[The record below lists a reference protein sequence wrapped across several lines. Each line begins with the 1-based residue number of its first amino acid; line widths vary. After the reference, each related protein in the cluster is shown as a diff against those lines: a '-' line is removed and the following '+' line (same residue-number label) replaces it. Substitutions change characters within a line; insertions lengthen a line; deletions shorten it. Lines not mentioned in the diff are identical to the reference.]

1 MVQVQCVKCEK
12 EEEAIT
18 DPLFLGRMESEIKS
32 KICKSCWKEWEGMKV
47 MVINEYQVNLGEE
60 SGRDLVKKQMRSFLK
75 LGDKID
81 TSLLEQNYKP
91 T

>member
-12 EEEAIT
+12 EGEAIT

-75 LGDKID
+75 LGDKTD

>member
-1 MVQVQCVKCEK
+1 MAQVQCVKCEK
-12 EEEAIT
+12 EGDPIT

-32 KICKSCWKEWEGMKV
+32 KICKPCWKEWEGMKV

-75 LGDKID
+75 LGEKAD
-81 TSLLEQNYKP
+81 TSLLEQHHKP